1 MKSQS
6 KSNRIICLDRVIS
19 FHLELNEKNRGPNLE
34 AFLQLQ
40 SCEKKIT
47 TFLEMLYVS
56 RDLVLDVVV
65 VVVDTD
71 IVVIVVDVAVI
82 VVIVVAVAVIVVVVI
97 VVVVVA
103 VILFML
109 FMLQYAAAPA
119 CYLET
124 FVT

>member
-6 KSNRIICLDRVIS
+6 KSNRIICLGWVIS

-56 RDLVLDVVV
+56 RDLAPDVVV
-65 VVVDTD
+65 VV
-71 IVVIVVDVAVI
+71 A
-82 VVIVVAVAVIVVVVI
+82 VVI
-97 VVVVVA
+97 VVV

-109 FMLQYAAAPA
+109 FMLQYAAPA